1 METYIPIW
9 KQAITQSPFSGKLF
23 GKHKTAAFRLTMP
36 AAGTALRLRFSNR
49 YGESPYVFG
58 SVVVSLGGKDH
69 TVTMGGKAR
78 FSVPTGGSFSG
89 DPLTLPVNPGDETE
103 VRLYYETYVVDGNV
117 IEENASLLPGDRTH
131 TRCCAGGVKGAALLQ
146 KVGVY
151 NAIPSLDSIELLT
164 DAPLKTIVA
173 FGDSITAMSQWTKPL
188 AKRLQTETD
197 GSYVLLNAGISGNC
211 MLYERPDFLAPMF
224 GDMGVKRF
232 ERDVLDTP
240 NLHAVIFALGV
251 NDVAY
256 YTAKTKTQL
265 SLDAFRRAVTQITDA
280 LHARNVKVVMQT
292 ITPRIGCARIMGKYT
307 KEMEAQ
313 RLRLNDWIR
322 AADIFDGVF
331 DAEAVVK
338 AETPEG
344 IIFRDDLHRGDRLH
358 PNAKGG
364 RLLADA
370 YDLSMLL

>member
-49 YGESPYVFG
+49 YGKSSYVFG
-58 SVVVSLGGKDH
+58 AVVISLGGKDH
-69 TVTMGGKAR
+69 TVTMDGKAR
-78 FSVPTGGSFSG
+78 FSVPTGGLVSS
-89 DPLTLPVNPGDETE
+89 DPLTLPVNPGDEAE
-103 VRLYYETYVVDGNV
+103 VRLYYETYVIDGNV
-117 IEENASLLPGDRTH
+117 IEENASLLPGDRTK
-131 TRCCAGGVKGAALLQ
+131 TDCCADGVKGSALLQ
-146 KVGVY
+146 KAGVY
-151 NAIPSLDSIELLT
+151 NAIPSLEAIELLT

-197 GSYVLLNAGISGNC
+197 GQYVLLNAGISGNC
-211 MLYERPDFLAPMF
+211 LLYERPDFLAPMF
-224 GDMGVKRF
+224 GDMGVRRF

-240 NLHAVIFALGV
+240 HLHTVIFALGV

-256 YTAKTKTQL
+256 YTEKTKTQL
-265 SLDAFRRAVTQITDA
+265 SLDAFRSAVTKIADT
-280 LHARNVKVVMQT
+280 LHARNVKLVAQT

-307 KEMEAQ
+307 KEMEVQ
-313 RLRLNDWIR
+313 RLRFNDWIR
-322 AADIFDGVF
+322 KADIFDGVF
-331 DAEAVVK
+331 DAEAVVR

-358 PNAKGG
+358 PNKRGG
-364 RLLADA
+364 QMLADA
-370 YDLSMLL
+370 YDLSMLI

>member
-23 GKHKTAAFRLTMP
+23 GKRKTAAFRLTIP

-49 YGESPYVFG
+49 YGKSPYVFG
-58 SVVVSLGGKDH
+58 SVVVSLGGKDYA
-69 TVTMGGKAR
+69 VTLDGKAR
-78 FSVPTGGSFSG
+78 FSIPTGGSIYS
-89 DPLTLPVNPGDETE
+89 DPLALPVNPGDEAE

-131 TRCCAGGVKGAALLQ
+131 TPCCAGGVKGAALLQ
-146 KVGVY
+146 KAGVY

-164 DAPLKTIVA
+164 NAPLKTIVA

-197 GSYVLLNAGISGNC
+197 GQYVLLNAGISGNC
-211 MLYERPDFLAPMF
+211 LLYERPDFLAPMF

-232 ERDVLDTP
+232 DRDVLDTP

-265 SLDAFRRAVTQITDA
+265 SLDAFRSAVIKIANT
-280 LHARNVKVVMQT
+280 LHARNVKLVAQT

-307 KEMEAQ
+307 KEMETQ

-322 AADIFDGVF
+322 SAGIFDGVF